1 VRTEFYPFLNEQL
14 KELVQQIEMYIQLL
28 YQVLLFTPPDSDKKT
43 ASDKKSEEPSISQE
57 LKKRAY
63 WMLYEF
69 MRQKESVLK
78 HLNLPKYK
86 IPWLRVPVSRLHP
99 ENSKSLIRTFNNQKY
114 HVITINPQV
123 SFF

>member
-28 YQVLLFTPPDSDKKT
+28 YQVLLFTPPDCDKKPPSDKK
-43 ASDKKSEEPSISQE
+43 KNEEPSISQE

-63 WMLYEF
+63 WLLYDF

-78 HLNLPKYK
+78 HLNLPKYNV
-86 IPWLRVPVSRLHP
+86 PWLRVPVSRLHP
-99 ENSKSLIRTFNNQKY
+99 ENPKSLIRTFNNQKY
-114 HVITINPQV
+114 HVISINP
-123 SFF
+123 